1 MVFENAEV
9 YDYAEVYGD
18 AKVFGYAEVYGTAK
32 IDDNTIIG
40 KVNCE
45 FDKIFEI
52 QNSKGRLVTAIL
64 KDNEIYYSVGCQ
76 TNITEEKFRYRI
88 ENDNGGL
95 ENNPHRIEY
104 YKIIDM
110 IKLYFGK

>member
-1 MVFENAEV
+1 MPTFSAEV
-9 YDYAEVYGD
+9 
-18 AKVFGYAEVYGTAK
+18 FGTAK

-40 KVNCE
+40 KVCCE

-52 QNSKGRLVTAIL
+52 QNQKGRLVTGIL
-64 KDNEIYYSVGCQ
+64 KDNKIYYSVGCQ
-76 TNITEEKFRYRI
+76 TNIKEKEFRWRI
-88 ENDNGGL
+88 ENTNGGI
-95 ENNPHRIEY
+95 EYNPHRLEY